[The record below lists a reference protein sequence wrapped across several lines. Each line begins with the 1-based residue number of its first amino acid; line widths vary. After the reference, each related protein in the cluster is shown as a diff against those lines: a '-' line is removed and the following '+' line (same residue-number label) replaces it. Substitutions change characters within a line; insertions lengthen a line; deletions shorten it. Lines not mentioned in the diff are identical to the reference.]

1 MIHIMKK
8 IADWIIEHEEKEAS
22 DCTIPDEVLQE
33 WLETVQEKLTH
44 MSKKGKEKSEQYLM
58 LEDIKN
64 RIKEIQSIRKNR
76 CYRR

>member
-33 WLETVQEKLTH
+33 WLNVRRY
-44 MSKKGKEKSEQYLM
+44 KK
-58 LEDIKN
+58 
-64 RIKEIQSIRKNR
+64 
-76 CYRR
+76 